1 MAVAVMGPFEEAAV
15 VTTVCLHN
23 WVPNWKTHSI
33 ILEHSEQDLVSNY
46 STRDVNDAQMLKRFG
61 CWCLG

>member
-15 VTTVCLHN
+15 VTILHN

-33 ILEHSEQDLVSNY
+33 NLERSEH
-46 STRDVNDAQMLKRFG
+46 LKI
-61 CWCLG
+61 